1 MYVFDLGRV
10 IASGSLTE
18 VLADAGV
25 RTAYLGEGEGA

>member
-1 MYVFDLGRV
+1 V

-25 RTAYLGEGEGA
+25 RTAYLGEGA